1 MSREP
6 ATWAHGGGQRRQS
19 MWKQALADIRRLV
32 GHRGWKG
39 PKNAPKPIRGLPVMP
54 HSTAPV
60 ALRAKFHAEGT
71 GLGEHLLGRGPLVIV
86 ANMADD
92 ADPGRVL
99 AALPAERRR
108 HTLVVLRRPNFQQWM
123 RLPLAEVNVDRP
135 RIGGG
140 RLVRWLQRGGTVL
153 FFPESEIST
162 DGELGGF
169 HPFGAELAHRAG
181 VRIAP
186 AAVQGS
192 FNGDEV
198 HVRFG
203 APISIEPYDT
213 AASRSRAAVAS
224 LLAEGAT
231 SWWKALTT
239 PETDSPQPDHATWRR
254 IWSNSAPGAD
264 KSSRRRSIWR

>member
-1 MSREP
+1 MNREP

-19 MWKQALADIRRLV
+19 VWKQGLADLRRLA

-39 PKNAPKPIRGLPVMP
+39 PENAPKALRGLPVKP

-60 ALRAKFHAEGT
+60 ALRAKFHADGA

-86 ANMADD
+86 ANMADE
-92 ADPGRVL
+92 ADPARVL
-99 AALPAERRR
+99 AALPKERRR
-108 HTLVVLRRPNFQQWM
+108 HTLVVLRRPNFRQWM

-140 RLVRWLQRGGTVL
+140 RLVSWLRRGGTVL
-153 FFPESEIST
+153 FFPEAEVSA

-169 HPFGAELAHRAG
+169 HPFGAELAYRAG

-192 FNGDEV
+192 FNGNEV
-198 HVRFG
+198 QVRFG
-203 APISIEPYDT
+203 APVSIEPYDT
-213 AASRSRAAVAS
+213 ASSRSRAAVAS
-224 LLAEGAT
+224 LLAEGST
-231 SWWKALTT
+231 SWWEELTT
-239 PETDSPQPDHATWRR
+239 PEDAAPQPDHAKWRR
-254 IWSNSAPGAD
+254 IWGNSAPSTGEP
-264 KSSRRRSIWR
+264 RHRPIWR